1 MKLNLSKKIALFVCI
16 LILIV
21 ASILGVLSV
30 RSSTNAL
37 IQQQKELGMQNAKDG
52 AARLN
57 AVVQMRLGI
66 LNEVANRADTQSMN
80 WELQREIL
88 AADAERL
95 EYLDLAVVSPD
106 GTARYALSGEVAQ
119 LGDREYVKKAFQ
131 GEANISGVIVSKVT
145 GEPVIMY
152 AAPIQSGNSVIGV
165 LVGRRDGNA
174 LSAITDEL
182 GSGERGYAFVLG
194 PEGVIYAHPDKNM
207 VLDQVNIFADIETG
221 GSLQEF
227 GLKLEALGLAKEG
240 SIEYNYNGEYRMASL
255 APIPGTGWTLGVC
268 SFEEDVLKGSVAL
281 RNTILI
287 ASIVIAAMGI
297 LAAVYLGMMISRP
310 IVNLKK
316 IADKLAIG
324 DVNVIAETKQKDE
337 IGDLTVAFAKMIE
350 NTKTQTDAAKRI
362 AMGDLTI
369 EVKPR
374 SDADVLGISMAAV
387 VATLKDLVAEAEL
400 LTAAAASG
408 RLEVRGDADR
418 FEGGYKE
425 IIAGVNGTLDAV
437 ILPLNVAAEY
447 MEQISKGEIPNRI
460 TDEYNGDFNEI
471 KNSLNECIDS
481 MNGLLEETN
490 LLIRAAQDGKLD
502 VRGNSEKFSGDWGTL
517 IQGVNN
523 LINAMAT
530 PINVTAEYV
539 KAISKGH
546 IPEKITDTYNGDFN
560 EIKENLNSCIDVMNT
575 LLEETNILILA
586 AQEGTLDKRGDA
598 DKFSGDWG
606 TLVQGIN
613 NLIEAFVRPI
623 NLTADY
629 IDRISK
635 GDIPAKITDVYHGD
649 FNEIK
654 NNLNNCIDMISG
666 LLNET
671 NMLIQAAQEGQLD
684 KRADTSGFSG
694 GWGELVGGVN
704 LLLESVVK
712 PIKEVTNVMREISE
726 GNLNVSVEGDY
737 LGEFGVLSSAVNH
750 TASDLNDVVGEISEI
765 LGAISDGN
773 LGISNVKEFKGDFI
787 HISNSLNRILESLN
801 TLLGDINTSSDQVSV
816 GSKQVSDGSQ
826 TLSQGTAEQAS
837 TVEELN
843 ASVTE
848 VAALTK
854 ENASNANEAN
864 QLTQTVKISAEQGNQ
879 HMAEMLLAMDE
890 ISESSNNISKIIKV
904 IDDIAFQTNILA
916 LNAAVEAARA
926 GQHGK
931 GFAVV
936 AEEVRSLAARSA
948 EAAKETTDL
957 IQKSIQKSS
966 AGTEIANS
974 TAKALKEI
982 VSGVGK
988 TADVITTIAKSSNEQ
1003 AMGIAQINTGLN
1015 QVSHVVQN
1023 NAATAEQSAASSEE
1037 LSGQAE
1043 MLKEMVGRFRLRDY
1057 ASEIKLLDFDKF

>member
-1 MKLNLSKKIALFVCI
+1 
-16 LILIV
+16 
-21 ASILGVLSV
+21 
-30 RSSTNAL
+30 
-37 IQQQKELGMQNAKDG
+37 
-52 AARLN
+52 
-57 AVVQMRLGI
+57 
-66 LNEVANRADTQSMN
+66 
-80 WELQREIL
+80 
-88 AADAERL
+88 
-95 EYLDLAVVSPD
+95 
-106 GTARYALSGEVAQ
+106 
-119 LGDREYVKKAFQ
+119 
-131 GEANISGVIVSKVT
+131 
-145 GEPVIMY
+145 
-152 AAPIQSGNSVIGV
+152 
-165 LVGRRDGNA
+165 
-174 LSAITDEL
+174 
-182 GSGERGYAFVLG
+182 
-194 PEGVIYAHPDKNM
+194 
-207 VLDQVNIFADIETG
+207 
-221 GSLQEF
+221 
-227 GLKLEALGLAKEG
+227 
-240 SIEYNYNGEYRMASL
+240 
-255 APIPGTGWTLGVC
+255 
-268 SFEEDVLKGSVAL
+268 
-281 RNTILI
+281 
-287 ASIVIAAMGI
+287 
-297 LAAVYLGMMISRP
+297 
-310 IVNLKK
+310 
-316 IADKLAIG
+316 
-324 DVNVIAETKQKDE
+324 
-337 IGDLTVAFAKMIE
+337 
-350 NTKTQTDAAKRI
+350 
-362 AMGDLTI
+362 I
-369 EVKPR
+369 EVMPR
-374 SDADVLGISMAAV
+374 SDADVLGISMAGV
-387 VATLKDLVAEAEL
+387 VATLKDLVAEAEM
-400 LTAAAASG
+400 LTEAAASG

-418 FEGGYKE
+418 FEGGFKE

-447 MEQISKGEIPNRI
+447 IEQISKGEIPNRI
-460 TDEYNGDFNEI
+460 TEEYKGDFNEI
-471 KNSLNECIDS
+471 KNNLNECIDV
-481 MNGLLEETN
+481 MNGLLAETN
-490 LLIRAAQDGKLD
+490 LLIRATQDGRLN
-502 VRGNSEKFSGDWGTL
+502 VRGNSDKFSGDWGTL
-517 IQGVNN
+517 IQGVND
-523 LINAMAT
+523 LINAMVT

-546 IPEKITDTYNGDFN
+546 IPVKITDSYNGDFN
-560 EIKENLNSCIDVMNT
+560 EIKDNLNGCIDVMNT
-575 LLEETNILILA
+575 LLEETNLLIHA
-586 AQEGTLDKRGDA
+586 AQEGKLDKRGDA

-635 GDIPAKITDVYHGD
+635 GDIPAKITDIYHGD

-654 NNLNNCIDMISG
+654 NNLNHCIDIIGG

-671 NMLIQAAQEGQLD
+671 NMLIRAAQEGQLD
-684 KRADTSGFSG
+684 ARANTSGFSG
-694 GWGELVGGVN
+694 GWGELLSGVN
-704 LLLESVVK
+704 LLVEAVVK
-712 PIKEVTNVMREISE
+712 PIKEVTIVMREISE

-737 LGEFGVLSSAVNH
+737 QGEFGVLASAVNH
-750 TASDLNDVVGEISEI
+750 TAGDLNRVVGEISES

-801 TLLGDINTSSDQVSV
+801 SLLGDINTSSDQVSV

-848 VAALTK
+848 VAQLTK

-879 HMAEMLLAMDE
+879 HMTEMLQAMDE

-936 AEEVRSLAARSA
+936 AEEVRNLAARSA
-948 EAAKETTDL
+948 EAAKETTEL
-957 IQKSIQKSS
+957 IQRSIQKSS
-966 AGTEIANS
+966 AGTEIANN

-1043 MLKEMVGRFRLRDY
+1043 MLKEMVGRFRLRDF
-1057 ASEIKLLDFDKF
+1057 SSDIKLLEIDKF